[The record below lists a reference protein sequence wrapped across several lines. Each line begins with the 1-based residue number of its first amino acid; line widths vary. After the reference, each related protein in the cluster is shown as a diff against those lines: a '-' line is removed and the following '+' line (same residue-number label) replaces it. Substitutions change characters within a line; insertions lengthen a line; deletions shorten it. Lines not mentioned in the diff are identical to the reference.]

1 MDATDVTASL
11 AGAWDAL
18 LHTPLL
24 GITLTL
30 AAAVLARRLW
40 TAAGRTAL
48 LTPVLGA
55 IVLVDAFLGLTGI
68 DCETYMAGGD
78 YLAFLLGPAT
88 VALAIPLYRA
98 GDGVRG

>member
-1 MDATDVTASL
+1 MNAADLTASL

-18 LHTPLL
+18 LRTPLF

-30 AAAVLARRLW
+30 TAYVLARRLYR
-40 TAAGRTAL
+40 AAGQNSL
-48 LTPVLGA
+48 LTPVLVA
-55 IVLVDAFLGLTGI
+55 IVLVAALLGLTGI
-68 DCETYMAGGD
+68 DYESYMANGD

-98 GDGVRG
+98 VMG